1 MNEAIKEIN
10 RIEAKDRLLVRF
22 LDVVHSRKDDLPFT
36 NDILQP
42 GFSSLRELWSSFCDQ
57 DASTADERFPAFAN
71 EIEQKLKLAIT
82 TMKETLS
89 QPYTPFPWHRDNE
102 QYPTVHIANATCD
115 ALRQLIVHPKYLITA
130 GIKMLCMKNVFEREK
145 RALTLYQQ
153 AVNVDKQDFIL
164 HYNMVLC
171 YIKNDQ
177 NSINEAI
184 KELHIAVTLLSNES
198 ERRKFLQIHDELS
211 AQTSADRSCIA
222 ELVYLEHVHSTENI
236 HRGRTDK

>member
-1 MNEAIKEIN
+1 PNNSRVEQQALCRAERQGQPGSARLIIYKEYNNVISYSSENEIQLVKYWKKKRDKLERNNMNEAIKEIN

-115 ALRQLIVHPKYLITA
+115 ALRQLIVYHLI
-130 GIKMLCMKNVFEREK
+130 F
-145 RALTLYQQ
+145 
-153 AVNVDKQDFIL
+153 
-164 HYNMVLC
+164 H
-171 YIKNDQ
+171 
-177 NSINEAI
+177 
-184 KELHIAVTLLSNES
+184 
-198 ERRKFLQIHDELS
+198 
-211 AQTSADRSCIA
+211 
-222 ELVYLEHVHSTENI
+222 
-236 HRGRTDK
+236 